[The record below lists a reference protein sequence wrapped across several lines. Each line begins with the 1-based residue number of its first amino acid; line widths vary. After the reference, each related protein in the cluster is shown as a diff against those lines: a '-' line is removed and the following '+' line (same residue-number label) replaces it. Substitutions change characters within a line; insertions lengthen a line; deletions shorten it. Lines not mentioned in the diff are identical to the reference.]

1 MCIYICISLSLCV
14 CVIGRLWK
22 IDGYASMGST
32 YQPFQ
37 YPMCGVYRQISIC
50 GHEDACRARIASN
63 SYSFVMLQMLS
74 ANAAWNLIVSVDGA
88 SAPSLL
94 EGIMQTNW
102 VRPGTFHHFSRGSFA
117 FPSNY
122 WVGTC
127 SLSSECC
134 PRVFPTI
141 LQISD
146 SENFSLAHCLELAT
160 ELIC

>member
-1 MCIYICISLSLCV
+1 MDVYIYIYLSLCV

-74 ANAAWNLIVSVDGA
+74 TNAAWNLIVSVDGA

-102 VRPGTFHHFSRGSFA
+102 VRPGTFHH
-117 FPSNY
+117 
-122 WVGTC
+122 
-127 SLSSECC
+127 LSSECC

-146 SENFSLAHCLELAT
+146 SEKFQPCPLLGAGH
-160 ELIC
+160 